1 MSGPIQTTTTETP
14 YRNTRSKVWRVVF
27 YGLVAGYGLVLWPLA
42 ILCAGDG
49 LRLPGETDYA
59 FRTSSFTYY
68 LFSAPLYLGAL
79 VLLAMVVSMPDKRR
93 WPWILVIL
101 VAVASVALRRW
112 YMVMT
117 YPPWI
122 ISG

>member
-1 MSGPIQTTTTETP
+1 M
-14 YRNTRSKVWRVVF
+14 
-27 YGLVAGYGLVLWPLA
+27 
-42 ILCAGDG
+42 
-49 LRLPGETDYA
+49 
-59 FRTSSFTYY
+59 
-68 LFSAPLYLGAL
+68 
-79 VLLAMVVSMPDKRR
+79 LLAMVVSMPDKRR